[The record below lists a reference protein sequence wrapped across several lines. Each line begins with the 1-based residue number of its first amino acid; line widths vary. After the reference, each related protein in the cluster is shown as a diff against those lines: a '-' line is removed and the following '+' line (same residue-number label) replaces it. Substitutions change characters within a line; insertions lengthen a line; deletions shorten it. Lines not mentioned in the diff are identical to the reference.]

1 MFSNAFWADGAASR
15 DAARYSRLAMKFKA
29 GMTAVAAA
37 AVAVGLAAC
46 GSSKAPGVI
55 TAPGAGAT
63 ATTITPALTVSTPT
77 SGPLSKE
84 PKITLPATAAPTK
97 LVEKDLIT
105 GTGATAASGDEL
117 AVNYV
122 GELYTNG
129 KVFDSSWKDTP
140 GKAFTF
146 TLGAGTVISGWTEG
160 LVGMKVGGRRE
171 LIIPPSLAY
180 GDEASG
186 SIPKDSTLIFV
197 VDLLKVVKPNSA

>member
-1 MFSNAFWADGAASR
+1 MN
-15 DAARYSRLAMKFKA
+15 FKA

-46 GSSKAPGVI
+46 GSSTKAAGVI

-63 ATTITPALTVSTPT
+63 ATTITPALTVSTPA

-84 PKITLPATAAPTK
+84 PTITLPTTPAPTK
-97 LVEKDLIT
+97 LATKDLIV
-105 GTGATAASGDEL
+105 GTGATAVSGDEL

-129 KVFDSSWKDTP
+129 KVFDASWKDTP

-146 TLGAGTVISGWTEG
+146 TLGAGTVIPGWTTG
-160 LVGMKVGGRRE
+160 VAGMKVGGRRE
-171 LIIPPSLAY
+171 LIIPPADAY
-180 GDEASG
+180 GDTASG
-186 SIPKDSTLIFV
+186 SIPKNSTLIFV
-197 VDLLKVVKPNSA
+197 IDLLKVQKPASS